1 MTNSQPIASINF
13 TTLFGRFEITACDQA
28 QDLFDLMLK
37 EPSGVT
43 RQLGSYTSIT
53 DGVTAVTSQQTGYFQ
68 WDALPLDKVPY
79 RVHDLVCWN
88 FHIPPGTT
96 SYDSCSKAIG

>member
-1 MTNSQPIASINF
+1 MTNSNPTASVTF
-13 TTLFGRFEITACDQA
+13 TTIFGSFEITACNQA
-28 QDLFDLMLK
+28 KGLFELTLN

-43 RQLGSYTSIT
+43 RQLGSYASIT

-68 WDALPLDKVPY
+68 WDALPQEKVPY

-88 FHIPPGTT
+88 FHNFSGTT
-96 SYDSCSKAIG
+96 PYDSCSKAIG